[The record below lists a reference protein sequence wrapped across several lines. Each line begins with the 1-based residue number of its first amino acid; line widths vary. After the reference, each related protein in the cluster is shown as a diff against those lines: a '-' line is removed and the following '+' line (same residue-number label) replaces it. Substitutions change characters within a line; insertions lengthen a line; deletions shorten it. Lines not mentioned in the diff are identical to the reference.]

1 MNGDTTYKVRP
12 AGRHILTIGRD
23 LIHDN
28 CAAVVELVKN
38 AYDADSPDVQIE
50 FIMSPLRSGY
60 SIVISDHG
68 HGMSRDDIINKWM
81 VPSTQY
87 KFDERKSPAGRTMQ
101 GSKGVGRYAAS
112 ILGTDLLLETATSG
126 GEKTKAYFKWKDFE
140 LAEYLDDVEIRIETE
155 VETEDISEPLGTRL
169 TINGDDELLEIW
181 DRQRFEKLQFELK
194 KLKSPVSAVSKDDK
208 FRINLRI
215 SGFPGVEDTDEVIDP
230 YSLFNLFDY
239 KIQGKIEANGKGEL
253 IYSSQKVRNIAD
265 EHIDFDIQ
273 KEVPSDVNKS
283 TLYGNFEID
292 VRAFDR
298 DNDAI
303 ESLIGRGL
311 KEESGNYIGKNQ
323 AKQLLNAYNG
333 IGVYRNGFRI
343 RPLGDADFDWLKL
356 DARRVQNPSLHLGNN
371 QVIGYVHIDSVEWSG
386 LTEKSA
392 RDGLKENETFNR
404 LKEVTLAVLRQLE
417 RRRYEYRRKAGLSR
431 PAIKVE
437 RELRRLFS
445 FDELKENIRKQLKRA
460 KIEEAT
466 ANQTIELISRE
477 EESNNKLADE
487 IRQAAGVYQV
497 QATLGKILNVI
508 VHEGRQPLS
517 YFRHSI
523 PHLRRWHQSFQ
534 KNKDPE
540 KLEKLLSIAD
550 GIEENMEFLVKLFGR
565 LDPLVVERRGARKP
579 LELKKAIQSTLS
591 VFENE
596 MKSHDVS
603 ADIRGGDDFKFSV
616 WPQDIYAIFTNL
628 IDNSFYWM
636 SQKKG
641 AIRHISIELLTD
653 GNSLIHIDY
662 RDTGPGIEP
671 NLIESEVIF
680 EPQFS
685 TKPNGTGIGLA
696 IASEAAERNG
706 FELKAFESDE
716 GAYFRLQPKT
726 GVENE

>member
-60 SIVISDHG
+60 SIVISDRG

-194 KLKSPVSAVSKDDK
+194 KLKSPVSSVFKDDE
-208 FRINLRI
+208 FRINLKVR
-215 SGFPGVEDTDEVIDP
+215 GFPGVEDFEKEIEP
-230 YSLFNLFDY
+230 YLLFDLFDY

-417 RRRYEYRRKAGLSR
+417 RQRFEYRRKMGLSR

-437 RELRRLFS
+437 RELGRLFS
-445 FDELKENIRKQLKRA
+445 FDALKRNIRRQLTEDGCNQPTIDRI
-460 KIEEAT
+460 IEIVGQVEKDKGRD
-466 ANQTIELISRE
+466 AN
-477 EESNNKLADE
+477 E
-487 IRQAAGVYQV
+487 IRQALRVYQG

-508 VHEGRQPLS
+508 VHEGSQPLS
-517 YFRHSI
+517 YFRNQI
-523 PHLRRWHQSFQ
+523 PNLRYWRERFQ
-534 KNKDPE
+534 ETGDLG
-540 KLEKLLSIAD
+540 KLEKMLSIAD
-550 GIEENMEFLVKLFGR
+550 GVEENMEIFVKLFGR
-565 LDPLVVERRGARKP
+565 LNPLAAGKRAAKKP
-579 LELKKAIQSTLS
+579 LELKKTIENTLS

-596 MKSHDVS
+596 MKSEDVS
-603 ADIRGGDDFKFSV
+603 TEIRGTDSFKFSA
-616 WPQDIYAIFTNL
+616 WSQDIYVVFTNL
-628 IDNSFYWM
+628 IDNSLYWM

-641 AIRHISIELLTD
+641 TKRQIKIELVTD
-653 GNSLIHIDY
+653 GNSLSHIDY
-662 RDTGPGIEP
+662 RDSGPGIEP
-671 NLIESEVIF
+671 SLIENEVIF
-680 EPQFS
+680 EPEFS
-685 TKPNGTGIGLA
+685 TKPDGTGLGLA

-706 FELKAFESDE
+706 LELKAFESDE
-716 GAYFRLQPKT
+716 GAYFRLQPKM
-726 GVENE
+726 ENGK

>member
-1 MNGDTTYKVRP
+1 MDRETTYKIKP

-23 LIHDN
+23 LIQDN
-28 CAAVVELVKN
+28 YSAVVELVKN
-38 AYDADSPDVQIE
+38 AYDADSPDVKIE
-50 FIMSPLRSGY
+50 FIRYPDRSGY
-60 SIVISDHG
+60 SIVISDRG
-68 HGMSRDDIINKWM
+68 HGMSRDDVINKWM
-81 VPSTQY
+81 VPSTHV
-87 KFDERKSPAGRTMQ
+87 KVKRRVSHGARIMQ

-112 ILGTDLLLETATSG
+112 ILGNDLLLETATPDG
-126 GEKTKAYFKWKDFE
+126 KKTTALFE
-140 LAEYLDDVEIRIETE
+140 WSVFESAEYMDDVEIRIETKK
-155 VETEDISEPLGTRL
+155 VSEPSGTRL
-169 TINGDDELLEIW
+169 TINGDDKLLGEW
-181 DRQRFEKLQFELK
+181 DQKRFDKLQFELR
-194 KLKSPVSAVSKDDK
+194 KLKSPFPVNNALGDDE
-208 FRINLRI
+208 FRISLSVN
-215 SGFPGVEDTDEVIDP
+215 GFPKVDDFEEAIES
-230 YSLFNLFDY
+230 YQLFDLFDY
-239 KIQGKIEANGKGEL
+239 KIAGSIGANGKGVL
-253 IYSSQKVRNIAD
+253 TYSSQKARNISD
-265 EHIDFDIQ
+265 EQIDFDIRE
-273 KEVPSDVNKS
+273 EVRFDFENS
-283 TLYGNFEID
+283 TGCGEFQID
-292 VRAFDR
+292 IRVYDR

-311 KEESGNYIGKNQ
+311 KEESGNYVGKNQ
-323 AKQLLNAYNG
+323 ARQLLNAYNG

-356 DARRVQNPSLHLGNN
+356 NARRVQNPSLCIGNN
-371 QVIGYVHIDSVEWSG
+371 QVIGHVHIDSAKWSG
-386 LTEKSA
+386 LKEKSA
-392 RDGLKENETFNR
+392 RDGLKENEAFNW
-404 LKEVTLAVLRQLE
+404 LKEVTLAVIRQLE
-417 RRRYEYRRKAGLSR
+417 RRRFEYRRKAGLSR

-437 RELRRLFS
+437 RELGRFFS
-445 FDELKENIRKQLKRA
+445 FDELKENIRKQLKTA

-466 ANQTIELISRE
+466 FDQIIELISRE
-477 EESNNKLADE
+477 EESKNKLADE

-565 LDPLVVERRGARKP
+565 LDPLVVEGRGVRKP
-579 LELKKAIQSTLS
+579 LELKKAIQSALS

-596 MKSHDVS
+596 MKSHSVS
-603 ADIRGGDDFKFSV
+603 AEVKGLDDFKFSV

-628 IDNSFYWM
+628 IDNSLYWM

-641 AIRHISIELLTD
+641 ATRYISIELLTA

-696 IASEAAERNG
+696 IASEASERNNL
-706 FELKAFESDE
+706 ELKAFESE
-716 GAYFRLQPKT
+716 KGAYFRLQPKI
-726 GVENE
+726 GSNG

>member
-1 MNGDTTYKVRP
+1 MQPPFWAQICFLKLPRL
-12 AGRHILTIGRD
+12 AG
-23 LIHDN
+23 
-28 CAAVVELVKN
+28 K
-38 AYDADSPDVQIE
+38 
-50 FIMSPLRSGY
+50 
-60 SIVISDHG
+60 
-68 HGMSRDDIINKWM
+68 
-81 VPSTQY
+81 
-87 KFDERKSPAGRTMQ
+87 
-101 GSKGVGRYAAS
+101 
-112 ILGTDLLLETATSG
+112 
-126 GEKTKAYFKWKDFE
+126 KTKAYFKWKDFE

-194 KLKSPVSAVSKDDK
+194 KLKSPVSAGSKDDK

-230 YSLFNLFDY
+230 YPLFNFFDY

-356 DARRVQNPSLHLGNN
+356 DARRVQNPSVHLGNN

-445 FDELKENIRKQLKRA
+445 FDALKRNIRRQLTEDGCNQPTIDRI
-460 KIEEAT
+460 IEVID
-466 ANQTIELISRE
+466 NE
-477 EESNNKLADE
+477 EKDKDRDAYE
-487 IRQAAGVYQV
+487 IRQALRVYQG

-508 VHEGRQPLS
+508 VHEGSQPLS
-517 YFRHSI
+517 YFRNQI
-523 PHLRRWHQSFQ
+523 PISDTGE
-534 KNKDPE
+534 KD
-540 KLEKLLSIAD
+540 
-550 GIEENMEFLVKLFGR
+550 F
-565 LDPLVVERRGARKP
+565 RKP
-579 LELKKAIQSTLS
+579 GIWENLKKCCRLPMVLRKIW
-591 VFENE
+591 
-596 MKSHDVS
+596 
-603 ADIRGGDDFKFSV
+603 RFS
-616 WPQDIYAIFTNL
+616 
-628 IDNSFYWM
+628 
-636 SQKKG
+636 
-641 AIRHISIELLTD
+641 
-653 GNSLIHIDY
+653 
-662 RDTGPGIEP
+662 
-671 NLIESEVIF
+671 
-680 EPQFS
+680 
-685 TKPNGTGIGLA
+685 
-696 IASEAAERNG
+696 
-706 FELKAFESDE
+706 
-716 GAYFRLQPKT
+716 
-726 GVENE
+726 

>member
-60 SIVISDHG
+60 SIVISDRG

-194 KLKSPVSAVSKDDK
+194 KLKSPVSSVFKDDE
-208 FRINLRI
+208 FRINLKVR
-215 SGFPGVEDTDEVIDP
+215 GFPGVEDFEKEIEP
-230 YSLFNLFDY
+230 YLLFDLFDY

-417 RRRYEYRRKAGLSR
+417 RQRFEYRRKMGLSR

-437 RELRRLFS
+437 RELGRLFS
-445 FDELKENIRKQLKRA
+445 FDALKRNIRRQLTEDGCNQPTIDRI
-460 KIEEAT
+460 IEIVGQVEKDKGRD
-466 ANQTIELISRE
+466 AN
-477 EESNNKLADE
+477 E
-487 IRQAAGVYQV
+487 IRQALRVYQG

-508 VHEGRQPLS
+508 VHEGSQPLS
-517 YFRHSI
+517 YFRNQI
-523 PHLRRWHQSFQ
+523 PNLRYWRERFQ
-534 KNKDPE
+534 ETGDLG
-540 KLEKLLSIAD
+540 KLEKMLSIAD
-550 GIEENMEFLVKLFGR
+550 GVEENMEIFVKLFGR
-565 LDPLVVERRGARKP
+565 LNPLAAGKRAAKKP
-579 LELKKAIQSTLS
+579 LELKKTIENTLS

-596 MKSHDVS
+596 MKSEDVS
-603 ADIRGGDDFKFSV
+603 TEIRGTDSFKFSA
-616 WPQDIYAIFTNL
+616 WSQDIYVVFTNL
-628 IDNSFYWM
+628 IDNSLYWM

-641 AIRHISIELLTD
+641 TKRQIKIELVTD
-653 GNSLIHIDY
+653 GNSLSHIDY
-662 RDTGPGIEP
+662 READRELNRASSKMKSSLNLSFPP
-671 NLIESEVIF
+671 NRTER
-680 EPQFS
+680 
-685 TKPNGTGIGLA
+685 GLGW
-696 IASEAAERNG
+696 R
-706 FELKAFESDE
+706 
-716 GAYFRLQPKT
+716 
-726 GVENE
+726 